1 MTFSLR
7 QYVFML
13 RSQAKLIRRLKIG
26 FLGPSGFGAAIKI
39 IAVHQTQYY
48 LLFTE
53 GFILYQTVILFCSG
67 HNSNLKERYIF
78 MLKRRVTFWTCHHF
92 IIQAISIN
100 IISNNFRAKK
110 PDFMSLRCFFFFST
124 LQGPLFRIITLTY
137 WCVYQIQN
145 EQQTSP
151 VLPSNILSI
160 YFCSNIHEVIGYT
173 VEKY

>member
-1 MTFSLR
+1 MTFSSR

-78 MLKRRVTFWTCHHF
+78 MLKGKSHF
-92 IIQAISIN
+92 LGLPSFQNPSHIN
-100 IISNNFRAKK
+100 IILNNFRAQK
-110 PDFMSLRCFFFFST
+110 PAFTSMRCFFFF
-124 LQGPLFRIITLTY
+124 LLFMDPYFVLLHSLTGVCIRY
-137 WCVYQIQN
+137 KMSSKHRLFYRVTY
-145 EQQTSP
+145 
-151 VLPSNILSI
+151 
-160 YFCSNIHEVIGYT
+160 
-173 VEKY
+173 

>member
-1 MTFSLR
+1 MTFSSR

-78 MLKRRVTFWTCHHF
+78 MLKGKTHF
-92 IIQAISIN
+92 LGLPSFQNPSHIN

-110 PDFMSLRCFFFFST
+110 PDFLSEMLFLFST
-124 LQGPLFRIITLTY
+124 LQGPLFRIITLPY